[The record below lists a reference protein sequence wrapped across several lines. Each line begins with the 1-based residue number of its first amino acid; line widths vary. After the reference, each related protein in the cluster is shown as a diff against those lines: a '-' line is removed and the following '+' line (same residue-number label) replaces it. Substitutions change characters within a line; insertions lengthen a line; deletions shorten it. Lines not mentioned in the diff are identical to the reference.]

1 MGRMRT
7 DMAELKRV
15 EALRSKEISN
25 GDLQKKRLEKRLKD
39 RTKDLKERDS
49 TIEDLWNEIASL
61 KAQVRPPEEGQDDV
75 VLELRD

>member
-1 MGRMRT
+1 MRT